1 MNFSDPPAHAVAFLR
16 DLELN
21 PDRSTRWLR
30 VGALFDADGAGIKH
44 GAHLVFDRFLIHHA
58 DTEAPPSG
66 LVRGIECVDLPE
78 TTILPGIFDAHTHIS
93 MGGAELNPSRRAE
106 AQRSRPEAL
115 LTQAEARARYLAS
128 MGISGMRDGG
138 DKDGVGLTL
147 SMHSRVE
154 GAESAGTL
162 PRIFSPGPGIHRAGR
177 YGSFFSRPAE
187 DHASIGEC
195 VRQRVAEGADHVK
208 LVPTGIINFKKGIVS
223 AKPQFSAGE
232 VAQASRCAVELNRH
246 LMAHASG
253 VDGIQN
259 AIEGGVDTIEHG
271 YFISSSQLAY
281 MRDHG
286 ITWVPTFAPVWRQL
300 EHADEMGWDQ
310 TVRDHLRRILDG
322 HAASLQTALEI
333 GVRVLIGSDA
343 GSCGVAHGVGLLDEM
358 RLIEKAGMSTEQVLS
373 LVCGGNSKALFP
385 EVARPVLKN
394 AHPAVFFLAPSDVTR
409 RSAALGKAL
418 VYFRGQAT
426 GLWRLQDQFDL

>member
-1 MNFSDPPAHAVAFLR
+1 MNFSAPPVHAGAFLR

-21 PDRSTRWLR
+21 PDRPKRWLR
-30 VGALFDADGAGIKH
+30 VGALFDADGARTKY

-106 AQRSRPEAL
+106 AQGSRPEAL
-115 LTQAEARARYLAS
+115 LRQAEARARYLGS
-128 MGISGMRDGG
+128 MGICGMRDGG
-138 DKDGVGLTL
+138 DKDGVGLAL
-147 SMHSRVE
+147 SGESRIE
-154 GAESAGTL
+154 GLDSTETL

-187 DHASIGEC
+187 DHASIEGC
-195 VRQRVAEGADHVK
+195 VRERVAEGADHVK
-208 LVPTGIINFKKGIVS
+208 LVPTGIINFKKGTVS
-223 AKPQFSAGE
+223 AKPQFSADE
-232 VAQASRCAVELNRH
+232 VAQAARATVELNRH

-253 VDGIQN
+253 TDGIQN

-271 YFISSSQLAY
+271 YFITSSQLAY

-286 ITWVPTFAPVWRQL
+286 IAWVPTFAPVWRQL
-300 EHADEMGWDQ
+300 EHADEMGWDT

-322 HAASLQTALEI
+322 HAASLQTALEM
-333 GVRVLIGSDA
+333 GVTVLIGSDA

-358 RLIEKAGMSTEQVLS
+358 RLVEKAGMRTEQVLS
-373 LVCGGNSKALFP
+373 LVCGGNMKVLFP
-385 EVARPVLKN
+385 EVERPVLKK
-394 AHPAVFFLAPSDVTR
+394 AHRAIFFLAPSDITR
-409 RSAALGKAL
+409 RSGSLEQAMVYYRGKATAFGNL
-418 VYFRGQAT
+418 GGQPN
-426 GLWRLQDQFDL
+426 L